1 MYLKIENEFNM
12 CIKEADMIKFNSN
25 DEKEKNNLELNLSLL
40 KNNIKIIESKRKK
53 LYE

>member
-1 MYLKIENEFNM
+1 MYLEVENEFNIYM
-12 CIKEADMIKFNSN
+12 KDAHMIKFNSN

-40 KNNIKIIESKRKK
+40 KNQIKEIESKRKK